1 LGLLAVKYNS
11 EPIISWYLVMYMFLP
26 FSCIWS
32 LVDVLMG
39 VSAYLTCFI
48 PNLFNRSLMYLFWLM
63 KIPSLVCLICNP
75 IKKFNSLIK
84 LILNLFY
91 MHFANSLQRYLLVA
105 LNIISSTYIYIRYL
119 YLFLFMKRVV
129 SICQCWNHYQ

>member
-1 LGLLAVKYNS
+1 
-11 EPIISWYLVMYMFLP
+11 
-26 FSCIWS
+26 
-32 LVDVLMG
+32 MG

-48 PNLFNRSLMYLFWLM
+48 PNLFNRSLMYLFWLI
-63 KIPSLVCLICNP
+63 KILSLVCLICNP

-105 LNIISSTYIYIRYL
+105 LNIISSTYIYISKISL
-119 YLFLFMKRVV
+119 PF
-129 SICQCWNHYQ
+129 SICEKGGVNLPMLKSLSIRKDFNISYHVFGSCFKPYKAFLSLKT